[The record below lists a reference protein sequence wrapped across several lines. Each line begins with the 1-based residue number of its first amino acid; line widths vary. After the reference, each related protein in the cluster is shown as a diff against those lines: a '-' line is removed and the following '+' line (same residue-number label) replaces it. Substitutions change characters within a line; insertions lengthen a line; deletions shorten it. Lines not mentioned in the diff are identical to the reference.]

1 MINNHIGDI
10 HMANR
15 TVQIRGQGY
24 GTSPAQITVTA
35 NGNTVFSGTIATVDQ
50 PLPALPNKAIHLDEI
65 LCTFEIDLAFT
76 GQIPMT
82 CVVNSGT
89 VIFAEIFANYA
100 HMPNPVYTPEQIATL
115 TNPDT
120 TQSDRVA
127 IYTQVA
133 NPPLSQQDIDTL
145 LDPAATLQQKNTILV
160 AHNCRPYISSGASG
174 YGRID
179 DTDSRSSV
187 TIDGTAQT
195 PDHGEWPGTWWWTIL
210 TGSSL
215 AYQLDVDPA
224 WV

>member
-1 MINNHIGDI
+1 
-10 HMANR
+10 MANR

-24 GTSPAQITVTA
+24 GSSPAQITVTA

-50 PLPALPNKAIHLDEI
+50 PLSVLPNLAINLDEI

-82 CVVNSGT
+82 CAVSTGT
-89 VIFAEIFANYA
+89 VIFAEIYANYVGI
-100 HMPNPVYTPEQIATL
+100 PNPVYTPAQSATL
-115 TNPDT
+115 ANPDT
-120 TQSDRVA
+120 TQAERVA

-145 LDPAATLQQKNTILV
+145 LDPSSTPQQINTIRV
-160 AHNCRPYISSGASG
+160 AHNCMPYISSGASG
-174 YGRID
+174 YGGID
-179 DTDSRSSV
+179 NTDSRSSV
-187 TIDGTAQT
+187 TINGIAQT
-195 PDHGEWPGTWWWTIL
+195 PDRGELPGTWWWTVG

-224 WV
+224 MV